1 MKLVLG
7 CEMIYVLFIP
17 RSSRFLDNRLFATC
31 SDDTTVKL
39 WDARNLSAHVR
50 TLSGGHTKW
59 VKNVEY
65 VSRSNTLVTSGFDG
79 SIFQWDLNKYS
90 DEASEWRTECRSLR
104 R

>member
-1 MKLVLG
+1 MLTKVFD
-7 CEMIYVLFIP
+7 V
-17 RSSRFLDNRLFATC
+17 SSNRFLDNRLFATC

-65 VSRSNTLVTSGFDG
+65 ISSSNTLVTSGFDG

-90 DEASEWRTECRSLR
+90 DEVNL
-104 R
+104 